1 MAATEP
7 DSSNATGNSPTGPG
21 NRKPLIEAVDI
32 GVKRGGHWLIRNAS
46 VTVRPGQLVFVVGA
60 NGAGKSTSVKA
71 LLGLIPITEGRI
83 VRGTRRIGY
92 VPQRFQINYT
102 LPITIRRMITL
113 TANHPD
119 EAIDRA
125 FESVGLEKLGNP
137 QVATLS
143 GGELQRLLLA
153 RALIERPELL
163 VLDEP
168 EQGLDTKGADDI
180 YKLVRDVRDELD
192 CGVLTVTHDLKLAL
206 DMGDDF
212 LVLYPN
218 EAEIEARHRAEL
230 AKIRALAKSGAKAP

>member
-1 MAATEP
+1 MTERIPGSSNGGGSIPTEP
-7 DSSNATGNSPTGPG
+7 E
-21 NRKPLIEAVDI
+21 NRPPLIEAVNI
-32 GVKRGGHWLIRNAS
+32 GVRRCGHWLIRNAS
-46 VTVRPGQLVFVVGA
+46 VTVRPGQLVYVVGA

-71 LLGLIPITEGRI
+71 ILGLIPITEGHI
-83 VRGTRRIGY
+83 VRRTRKIGY

-113 TANHPD
+113 TANYPD

-125 FESVGLEKLGNP
+125 LESVGLDKLGNP

-153 RALIERPELL
+153 RSLIERPELL

-180 YKLVRDVRDELD
+180 HKLVQDVRDELD
-192 CGVLTVTHDLKLAL
+192 CGVLTVTHDLEQAL
-206 DMGDDF
+206 KTGDDF

-218 EAEIEARHRAEL
+218 EAEIEAQHL
-230 AKIRALAKSGAKAP
+230 AKLAKARAARSGESAP